1 MIVAANQPYL
11 FPYLGYFQLIA
22 GADLFVAY
30 DSMQYVSRSWINR
43 NRLLIQ
49 GKDRL
54 ITSPVEKAN
63 RFSPINQRF
72 YVDKFLQPWMNTL
85 KFNYARA
92 PHFHAV
98 MKLMETLAN
107 IPTRNVA
114 EFNIMSIKAI
124 CQYIGVQ
131 TPLVKLSEMLKFET
145 EDKCEKTIAV
155 VNSCG
160 GDTYIN
166 LPGGRTL
173 YDQEY
178 FNNHNIKL
186 LFLNPALTTYSQHG
200 VQDFHSA
207 LSILD
212 VMMNCS
218 TTEIRRMIDNA
229 TFTD

>member
-1 MIVAANQPYL
+1 MRVAANQPYL

-22 GADLFVAY
+22 GADVFVAY

-49 GKDRL
+49 GNDRL

-63 RFSPINQRF
+63 RFSPINERF
-72 YVDKFLQPWMNTL
+72 YVDMFLQPWMNAL

-92 PHFHAV
+92 PHFNAV
-98 MKLMETLAN
+98 MKLMEMLQN

-114 EFNIMSIKAI
+114 EFNILSIKAI

-131 TPLVKLSEMLKFET
+131 TPLVKLSERLEFGP
-145 EDKCEKTIAV
+145 EDKCEKTITV
-155 VNSCG
+155 VNTCG

-166 LPGGRTL
+166 LPGGRAL
-173 YDQEY
+173 YNHEY

-186 LFLNPALTTYSQHG
+186 LFLNPALTPYTQQRAH
-200 VQDFHSA
+200 VFHPA

-218 TTEIRRMIDNA
+218 TAEIRRMLVNA